1 MANSTEQVNLFLDS
15 EYAKNA
21 QILRNGELFTVVH
34 REEANVTHAI
44 ENLERVAENQQK
56 QQADAI
62 KRKYQVKIDSLLNL
76 QNKLKMYLKNPSMLK
91 SDDITRI
98 ASMLDEMHG
107 LLNSQK
113 DYEIQASN
121 NEVERRNRKSVE
133 DYKQRA
139 KLVVEKHL
147 EDAQTRLSNMLEA
160 FAPLEDYYETASLA
174 SPIWNE
180 LRDAHTFPVINS
192 IRTADIKI
200 DVNGEQNAPISYT
213 APEIQ
218 PFFNRRSL
226 AIIYTNGERN
236 KLKNLLDGILIRCLM
251 SAEAGNV
258 LFHFMDGNGNGSLF
272 FDYLKCSDKT
282 LEIFG
287 NRINVSPREIEECLV
302 KLQMTYKEID
312 QKIRKGESISQYNK
326 RNPKSPLPYHV
337 VVMDSFPLGM
347 SSSYLPFI
355 ERMMNDELAAG
366 LQFIFL
372 VEEQR
377 YYQVADILKAAT
389 VYRIPQNYVTQERMT
404 DLLRKVLCF
413 VDQSYNIEKSM
424 LFEEYY
430 RNIEW
435 WKDSCS
441 NFTRIPLGL
450 NYSNNYDMLFDEE
463 GQGNIAA
470 SASAVIAGMPGCGK
484 SSMLNTLIMG
494 ASIVYSP
501 NELHFIM
508 IDMKGVGFKQYAS
521 EKLPHAEFIALKA
534 NPEYGLQ
541 ILRNVRKLG
550 KERQEMF
557 VSRNIKNYDLFRK
570 RFPNE
575 VLPRYVIVIDEYQE
589 LLRGDTRNEAL
600 LILDYIVRVLR
611 YSGFNLILSSQS
623 MNLPLDI
630 TDNISHKIVMRCS
643 TSVARDVFGKMDEY
657 AERAPML
664 NRGQAIISC
673 AGTDV
678 IQTYYL
684 PDDENNI
691 PTGGSMSCAS
701 YLKLI
706 RERWNAETQGNYD
719 HHMVVFDS
727 DTHARLTNN
736 RLYKSLSYDPDR
748 VVKELLFSPGERYM
762 VDGTDFTCRLTRNK
776 GENILVLC
784 GRGGKL
790 DVSLRTANTTF
801 SSILPQL
808 DSQNTRIDIVSY
820 QNKSEREAFEAIHL
834 SSEAVCNRFA
844 HATFNE
850 LPESIDA
857 LLDSIFSDMENRKQQ
872 LAKGVHTQPRLL
884 MIYRADLC
892 EQLGKVEIYDDYEG
906 TKMVESE
913 QLKRFLQIL
922 EEGPQ
927 TGIHT
932 LLHFTD
938 TESCRRL
945 LADGDEL
952 HLEYFA
958 HRILLQMSVEDS
970 HTFLN
975 SYVNNDA
982 AQLVDNEAKEEFK
995 YNLALYKNA
1004 FDNSESVK
1012 LKPYAYLN

>member
-1 MANSTEQVNLFLDS
+1 MDNNIEQVNSFLDN
-15 EYAKNA
+15 EYAKSA
-21 QILRNGELFTVVH
+21 QILRNGELFSVVH
-34 REEANVTHAI
+34 HEEAYVARAI

-62 KRKYQVKIDSLLNL
+62 KRKYQVKIDSLLSL
-76 QNKLKMYLKNPSMLK
+76 TSKLELYQSNPSMLK
-91 SDDITRI
+91 SSDITRLV
-98 ASMLDEMHG
+98 SLLEEMRSLLD
-107 LLNSQK
+107 SQK
-113 DYEIQASN
+113 DYEIQISN
-121 NEVERRNRKSVE
+121 NEVSKRGKKSVE
-133 DYKQRA
+133 DYKLRTQT
-139 KLVVEKHL
+139 VVEKHL
-147 EDAQTRLSNMLEA
+147 DEAKARLKNMLSV
-160 FAPLEDYYETASLA
+160 FDSLENYYETASFV
-174 SPIWNE
+174 SPIWDE
-180 LRDAHTFPVINS
+180 LRDTHKFPVVNS
-192 IRTADIKI
+192 IRIADLKI
-200 DVNGEQNAPISYT
+200 EVNGTQDAPISYIT
-213 APEIQ
+213 PEVF
-218 PFFNRRSL
+218 PFFNCRSL
-226 AIIYTNGERN
+226 AVIYKNGERE
-236 KLKNLLDGILIRCLM
+236 KLKNILDGVLVRCLM
-251 SAEAGNV
+251 SAEAGNI

-287 NRINVSPREIEECLV
+287 GRINVTPREIEESLT
-302 KLQMTYKEID
+302 KLQLTYKEID

-337 VVMDSFPLGM
+337 VVMDSFPKGM
-347 SSSYLPFI
+347 SSSYLPYI
-355 ERMMNDELAAG
+355 ERLMKDELAAG
-366 LQFIFL
+366 LQFVFL
-372 VEEQR
+372 VEEQD
-377 YYQVADILKAAT
+377 YSLVSDILQGAT
-389 VYRIPQNYVTQERMT
+389 VYRIPQNYVMQKEMS

-413 VDQSYNIEKSM
+413 VDQNYTKEKSM

-430 RNIEW
+430 QNIEW

-463 GQGNIAA
+463 GQGNVAA

-484 SSMLNTLIMG
+484 SSLLNTLIMG

-534 NPEYGLQ
+534 NPEYGLH

-557 VSRNIKNYDLFRK
+557 VARNIKNYDSFRK
-570 RFPNE
+570 RFPTE

-589 LLRGDTRNEAL
+589 LLRGDTRNETL

-630 TDNISHKIVMRCS
+630 TDNISHKIVMRSS

-684 PDDENNI
+684 PDDEN
-691 PTGGSMSCAS
+691 GGSMSCAS

-706 RERWNAETQGNYD
+706 RERWSAKTQGGYD
-719 HHMVVFDS
+719 HHLVVFDS
-727 DTHARLTNN
+727 DAHAQLTNN
-736 RLYKSLSYDPDR
+736 RTYKSLSYNPDR
-748 VVKELLFSPGERYM
+748 VVKELIFSPGERYM
-762 VDGTDFTCRLTRNK
+762 VDGTDFICRLARNK

-808 DSQNTRIDIVSY
+808 DSQNTQIDIVSY
-820 QNKSEREAFEAIHL
+820 QNKSEREAYDAIHQ
-834 SSEAVCNRFA
+834 SSETVCNHFVR
-844 HATFNE
+844 ATFSE

-857 LLDSIFSDMENRKQQ
+857 LLDSIVSDMESRKQQ
-872 LAKGVHTQPRLL
+872 LAKGVLPQPRLL
-884 MIYRADLC
+884 LIYRADLC
-892 EQLGKVEIYDDYEG
+892 GQLNKVEIYDDYVG
-906 TKMVESE
+906 TKLVDSE
-913 QLKRFLQIL
+913 QSKKLLQIL

-932 LLHFTD
+932 LLQFTD
-938 TESCRRL
+938 TESYRRL
-945 LADGDEL
+945 FADEEDL
-952 HLEYFA
+952 RLKNFA

-970 HTFLN
+970 HAFLD
-975 SYVNNDA
+975 SYINNEA
-982 AQLVDNEAKEEFK
+982 AKLVDNEAKEEFK
-995 YNLALYKNA
+995 YNLALYKYA
-1004 FDNSESVK
+1004 FDNSETVK
-1012 LKPYAYLN
+1012 LKPYAYLNQL